1 MKITVK
7 HRDQYGANTYHPV
20 CDTAK
25 AFARIA
31 KTKTLTPATLRE
43 IKALG
48 YLIDI
53 QYAEYP
59 AELKEPQK

>member
-1 MKITVK
+1 MIITVK
-7 HRDQYGANTYHPV
+7 HLYQFGANTYHPV

-43 IKALG
+43 IKTLG
-48 YLIDI
+48 YLVEI